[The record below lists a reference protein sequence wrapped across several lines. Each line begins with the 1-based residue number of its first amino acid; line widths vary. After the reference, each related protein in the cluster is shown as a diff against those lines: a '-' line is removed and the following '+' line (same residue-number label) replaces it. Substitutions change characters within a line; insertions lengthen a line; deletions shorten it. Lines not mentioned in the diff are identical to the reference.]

1 MAYMNDILAQRIAK
15 YLNRRGYPL
24 CVADDVTRV
33 AQGGSTSDIEL
44 DEAILN
50 EMLEY
55 GIAGEL
61 KHSARRDDICTCPR
75 SILVDGHSVA
85 CPLYPKGAA

>member
-1 MAYMNDILAQRIAK
+1 MTYMNDVLAQRIAK
-15 YLNRRGYPL
+15 RMNQYGYQM
-24 CVADDVTRV
+24 CVPADVTRV
-33 AQGGSTSDIEL
+33 AQGGSTSDVEL

-61 KHSARRDDICTCPR
+61 KHSARRDDVCTCPR
-75 SILVDGHSVA
+75 SIRDLGHSIA

>member
-1 MAYMNDILAQRIAK
+1 MSYMNDVLAKRISNG
-15 YLNRRGYPL
+15 LNRRGYPL
-24 CVADDVTRV
+24 CVPDDVTRV
-33 AQGGSTSDIEL
+33 AQGGSTSDVEL

-61 KHSARRDDICTCPR
+61 KHSARRYDICTCPR
-75 SILVDGHSVA
+75 SIRDLGHSVT

>member
-1 MAYMNDILAQRIAK
+1 MNEVLARRIANH
-15 YLNRRGYPL
+15 LNRRGYPL
-24 CVADDVTRV
+24 CVADDVIRV
-33 AQGGSTSDIEL
+33 AQGGSTSDVEM

-75 SILVDGHSVA
+75 SIRDLGHTVG